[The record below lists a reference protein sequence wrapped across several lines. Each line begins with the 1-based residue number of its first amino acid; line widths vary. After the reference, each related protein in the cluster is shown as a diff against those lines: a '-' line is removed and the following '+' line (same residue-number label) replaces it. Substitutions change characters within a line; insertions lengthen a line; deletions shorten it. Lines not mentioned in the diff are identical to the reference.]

1 MLRTLRSVM
10 RFRRRTRTRD
20 ERLRAQALNI
30 VELRRLA
37 RRRLPRGVFGYI
49 DGGAEDEVTLR
60 ANTAAYRRRWF
71 AARVLRDMS
80 AVDTG
85 VTLLG
90 QRLPIPLVL
99 APTGFTRIADPQ
111 GELAVARA
119 AARAGLPYCLSTM
132 STRSIEEVAAVTGG
146 TLWFQLYLQRDRGVV
161 RELVQR
167 ARAAGY
173 AVLMPT
179 VDVASLGRR
188 ERDVRHGFTLP
199 PQLEWRTLLDGL
211 RRPGWTW
218 DFIRSEPIM
227 LANFRGRS
235 SADGSTPVALAEYIK
250 SQFDPTVNWRDL
262 DWLRTLWDGPL
273 VVKGIQS
280 VTDAA
285 LAAERGCQA
294 IVLSNHGGRQLD
306 GAPAPVDLVAPVVDA
321 VAGRA
326 AVICDG
332 GVRRG
337 SDIVK
342 AVALGA
348 DACMAG
354 RFYLYGLGAG
364 GEPGVDYAIELLADE
379 IRRTMALIGCA
390 AMDRIDRGY
399 LMG

>member
-10 RFRRRTRTRD
+10 RFRRRTRTRG

-30 VELRRLA
+30 AELRRLA

-199 PQLEWRTLLDGL
+199 PQLEWRTLFDGL

-273 VVKGIQS
+273 VIKGIQS
-280 VTDAA
+280 VADAA

-390 AMDRIDRGY
+390 AMDRIDRGF